1 MEQEQVQIAEPSESL
16 PSDVALED
24 FIQHHI
30 FHPKSI
36 KRELDKLPAK
46 TVRSYH
52 YGPYNNLFYCIVKNL
67 VAQKHASSFDNLIE
81 KYKPFLCNNIEKK
94 NRKIPV
100 ANPCLPKLKRILSNL
115 GENIKLARL
124 RRQWSAQML
133 GDRAGC
139 TRYTIAAVESGAEN
153 VAIGVYL
160 NILFVFGFEKELEG
174 VAQKDPVGR
183 LILDA
188 RMLSGRAK

>member
-1 MEQEQVQIAEPSESL
+1 MKTKELCVYKHYISNPEEPFYIGAGSL
-16 PSDVALED
+16 LRATNTSTRSSKWMDV
-24 FIQHHI
+24 
-30 FHPKSI
+30 
-36 KRELDKLPAK
+36 
-46 TVRSYH
+46 
-52 YGPYNNLFYCIVKNL
+52 YNQNGKVFKHEIYPVKNRDE
-67 VAQKHASSFDNLIE
+67 AQKLEGELIE
-81 KYKPFLCNNIEKK
+81 KYKSFLCNNIEKK
-94 NRKIPV
+94 NRKTPV

-160 NILFVFGFEKELEG
+160 NILFVFGFEKELEC

>member
-46 TVRSYH
+46 TLRSYH
-52 YGPYNNLFYCIVKNL
+52 YGPHNGLIHCIVENL

-81 KYKPFLCNNIEKK
+81 RYKPLLRTLVYENGLEVNDVNDHHETPLTIAYKAYRIK
-94 NRKIPV
+94 NREIGNKVSPLINFLETQLHADPDYWSTAPELRELKKI
-100 ANPCLPKLKRILSNL
+100 AWEFITCQS
-115 GENIKLARL
+115 
-124 RRQWSAQML
+124 
-133 GDRAGC
+133 C
-139 TRYTIAAVESGAEN
+139 RY
-153 VAIGVYL
+153 
-160 NILFVFGFEKELEG
+160 
-174 VAQKDPVGR
+174 KDE
-183 LILDA
+183 
-188 RMLSGRAK
+188 